1 MSEPYAKIILS
12 TKERRKMIATALAL
26 QTATQDAVMDETTMT
41 LASSIYHNRNQM
53 TDDEFARAMFAYS
66 AHIAS
71 LTATLATNVLLTESQ
86 LDEMIDVIK
95 EFDELGKEAL

>member
-1 MSEPYAKIILS
+1 MLRLYYQLK
-12 TKERRKMIATALAL
+12 KEEKMIATALAL
-26 QTATQDAVMDETTMT
+26 QTATQDAVMDESTMT

-95 EFDELGKEAL
+95 EFDELGKEGNA

>member
-1 MSEPYAKIILS
+1 MLRLYYQLK
-12 TKERRKMIATALAL
+12 KEEKMIATALAL
-26 QTATQDAVMDETTMT
+26 QTATQDAVMDESTMT

>member
-1 MSEPYAKIILS
+1 MLRLYYQLK
-12 TKERRKMIATALAL
+12 KEEKMIATALAL